1 MGYEWLKRKVFRHF
15 LKLSL
20 DFSDQTAGG
29 KLFQIFGPTAL
40 KEPTLARLVWHLADG
55 MLLLVEDLSK
65 WLWVADG
72 SKSLR

>member
-1 MGYEWLKRKVFRHF
+1 MGYAWPKRKVFRHF

-29 KLFQIFGPTAL
+29 KLFQIFGPTTL
-40 KEPTLARLVWHLADG
+40 NEPTLSRLVWHLADG
-55 MLLLVEDLSK
+55 MLPLVKDLSE